1 MLELAQ
7 FVEEL
12 HVHLILLLWDPEAEL
27 LAKSGSVARRA
38 KVLQLV
44 LGPELLLNAL
54 GERLVCVVVANHSD
68 LNLNNINLALDV
80 NGNRRQTG
88 NTERMIFNFNFL
100 ISHLSQFMTL
110 YPGTIITTGTPAG
123 TAMEMEKPEFL
134 KAGDKLH
141 LKVDGLGEQFHEI
154 IDE

>member
-1 MLELAQ
+1 M
-7 FVEEL
+7 
-12 HVHLILLLWDPEAEL
+12 
-27 LAKSGSVARRA
+27 
-38 KVLQLV
+38 
-44 LGPELLLNAL
+44 
-54 GERLVCVVVANHSD
+54 
-68 LNLNNINLALDV
+68 DV
-80 NGNRRQTG
+80 NGSRRQTG

-123 TAMEMEKPEFL
+123 TAMEMKKPEFL
-134 KAGDKLH
+134 KTGDKLH